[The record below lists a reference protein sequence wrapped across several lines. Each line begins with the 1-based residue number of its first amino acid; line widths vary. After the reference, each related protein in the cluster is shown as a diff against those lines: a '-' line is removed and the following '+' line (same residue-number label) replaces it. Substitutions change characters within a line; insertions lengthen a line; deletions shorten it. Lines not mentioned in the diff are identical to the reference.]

1 MVTDY
6 SYQGRRHIKR
16 DYYNKT
22 FKNPY
27 FNKETPLGKKFN
39 TKLYIQV
46 LTVLF
51 LIYVIIYS
59 DLFKVQN
66 IEIVGND
73 LIPAEE
79 IKSIAEQEVYRWKLL
94 LFPGRNLIF
103 VNSKK
108 IEKKLSE
115 KYSFEELKIN
125 KGWQKLIINIK
136 EKPANII
143 INNSKNY
150 FFIDASGVVIK
161 ELTVEETNNYL
172 NKFPMVELNQDLTIG
187 ASIVSSRVVNYILE
201 LDNNLKNSKYKVKK
215 YSINEVDQIIVYMEG
230 EWRAFFSVNTSI
242 SASLDNLRVVLDQRI
257 KGKKFEYVDLRLMD
271 RVIYFPE

>member
-51 LIYVIIYS
+51 LVYVIIYS

-143 INNSKNY
+143 INNNKNY

-187 ASIVSSRVVNYILE
+187 TSIVSSRMVNYILE
-201 LDNNLKNSKYKVKK
+201 LDVGLKNSKYKVKK

>member
-6 SYQGRRHIKR
+6 SYQGRKHIKR

-51 LIYVIIYS
+51 LVYIIIYS

-79 IKSIAEQEVYRWKLL
+79 IKNIAEQEVYRWKLF

-125 KGWQKLIINIK
+125 KGWQKLTINIK

-150 FFIDASGVVIK
+150 FFVDASGVVIK
-161 ELTVEETNNYL
+161 ELSVEETNNYL

-187 ASIVSSRVVNYILE
+187 SSVVSSRMVNYILE
-201 LDNNLKNSKYKVKK
+201 LDAGLKNSKYKVKK
-215 YSINEVDQIIVYMEG
+215 YSINEVDQIVVYMEG

>member
-27 FNKETPLGKKFN
+27 FNKQEPLSKKFN

-51 LIYVIIYS
+51 LVYLIIYS
-59 DLFKVQN
+59 DLFKVNN

-73 LIPAEE
+73 LIPSEE
-79 IKSIAEQEVYRWKLL
+79 IKGIAENEISRWKLL
-94 LFPGRNLIF
+94 LFPGKNLIF
-103 VNSKK
+103 INTGKL
-108 IEKKLSE
+108 EKKLSD

-125 KGWQKLIINIK
+125 KGWQKLIISIK

-143 INNSKNY
+143 INNSKGY
-150 FFIDASGVVIK
+150 FFVDALGVVIK
-161 ELTVEETNNYL
+161 ELSVEEINNYL

-187 ASIVSSRVVNYILE
+187 NSVISSRVVNYILE
-201 LDNNLKNSKYKVKK
+201 LDAGLKNSKFKVKK
-215 YSINEVDQIIVYMEG
+215 YSLNEVDQIVVSMEG

-242 SASLDNLRVVLDQRI
+242 SASLDNLKIVLDQRI

>member
-51 LIYVIIYS
+51 LVYVIIYS

-187 ASIVSSRVVNYILE
+187 TSIVSSRVVNYILE